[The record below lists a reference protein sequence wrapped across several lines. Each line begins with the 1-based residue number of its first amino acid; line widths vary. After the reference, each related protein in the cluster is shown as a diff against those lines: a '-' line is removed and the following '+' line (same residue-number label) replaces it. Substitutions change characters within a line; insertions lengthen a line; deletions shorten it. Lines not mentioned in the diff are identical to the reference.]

1 MPVLD
6 LSRYEFNVIC
16 SRSVVHLLLV
26 NIELLFNQCTAI
38 FIFIKMN
45 HDMIHWNEY
54 KKDDVVL

>member
-6 LSRYEFNVIC
+6 VSRYEFNVIC

-26 NIELLFNQCTAI
+26 NIALLFNQCTAI

-45 HDMIHWNEY
+45 HDMLFE
-54 KKDDVVL
+54 